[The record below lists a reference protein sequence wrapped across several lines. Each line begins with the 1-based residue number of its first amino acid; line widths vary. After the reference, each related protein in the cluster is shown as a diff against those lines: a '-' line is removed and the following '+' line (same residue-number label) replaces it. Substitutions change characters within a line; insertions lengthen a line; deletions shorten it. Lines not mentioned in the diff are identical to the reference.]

1 MTTGEFDIGQGYIR
15 FILYNEME
23 LHVGALIFG
32 SVTSLIEMFG
42 TASLVL
48 ENIIDNAIDSEV
60 RLKVDGAYNAMIS
73 FDFVFALH
81 LLYEVMGITD
91 ILCQALQRNRHFKCH
106 EFCLK
111 YKSATS
117 KTQRRWVEYLF

>member
-1 MTTGEFDIGQGYIR
+1 MFV
-15 FILYNEME
+15 LYNEME

-32 SVTSLIEMFG
+32 SVTRLIEMFG

-48 ENIIDNAIDSEV
+48 ENLIDNAIDSEV
-60 RLKVDGAYNAMIS
+60 RLKVDGTYNAMIS

-81 LLYEVMGITD
+81 LLYEVMGITC
-91 ILCQALQRNRHFKCH
+91 ILCQALQHKLIDILNAMSFV
-106 EFCLK
+106 K

-117 KTQRRWVEYLF
+117 KT